1 MTNRFEKKRER
12 AKGDQNFFMVTIL
25 QLEVAKRGL
34 FEKLNLN
41 SVAKGLSLN
50 LNGSVAIA
58 FYFGK
63 DSLLSLYQFLTQEYT
78 FVPTNC
84 QVNLKKCW
92 GQGVEVKRCRTS
104 FPVWWLVLGS
114 QVLQTCK
121 KPGT

>member
-1 MTNRFEKKRER
+1 
-12 AKGDQNFFMVTIL
+12 MVTIL

-41 SVAKGLSLN
+41 SVAKGLCLN

>member
-1 MTNRFEKKRER
+1 
-12 AKGDQNFFMVTIL
+12 MVTIL
-25 QLEVAKRGL
+25 QLEVTNRGL

-41 SVAKGLSLN
+41 SVAKGLCLN

-78 FVPTNC
+78 FVPTNF

-92 GQGVEVKRCRTS
+92 GQGVEVNK
-104 FPVWWLVLGS
+104 LA
-114 QVLQTCK
+114 K
-121 KPGT
+121 KPAHEKCEASSGRVSN